1 MFDRWLISDI
11 EGAVR
16 KSDRVVISD
25 PKHFVTFMVKEL
37 KDYAII
43 TLNSPNEE
51 MNARLQAMTAHHDSK
66 VIFLCFFP
74 SKDIRQ
80 LMEFSG
86 VGGFI
91 DLDNPDQYVRTKLYK
106 EGLGNVTLP
115 EPKLLLAAKLSI
127 GKDFTWWKG
136 IVNETISP
144 LNFYEHLARLIEN
157 PGQYQAHHD
166 EDIYDVLREELFGIM
181 RKPTTPV
188 DAPILLREQANT
200 IFTGLA
206 ENKINSDLLDTY
218 GWWSSNTALIP
229 MLRTQIENWKL
240 PDSISP
246 VSAHPDHPFPDLDR
260 KLLVVIGE
268 RLRSNS
274 SLVDLSEAIRHRI
287 SSTRASEFKARWL
300 PDLLTLLEFDTTGLF
315 RYDTYAKVTEYYRT
329 KFAVLDT
336 AMRHLYS
343 AWLAEPKLL
352 RPLQELYESHLK
364 SLTGIWFAAV
374 GNNGDNY
381 EASQLGLI
389 AQALGS
395 AGKTAVLVCD
405 GLRLEIAETIVSLM
419 PKEVSVKREVRNVK
433 LPSVTENGMSA
444 LFGIDEVTNS
454 TSTRID
460 ALRKEIP
467 EVEIINYLNLGRGVS
482 ADKLVVMYGDIDQV
496 GEHKGLA
503 GLRDINN
510 YEKDIAEAV
519 NRLHR
524 LGYAEVFITAD
535 HGFVITGLLDEAS
548 KVTAP
553 GGVDVKERFFLTDE
567 YIPQPNFVRRED
579 KFPGGK
585 YQYYAKTDRPFR
597 TRGAYGYSHGG
608 FMPQECL
615 IPFYRFSTSSKT
627 ASAEAIIVN
636 KDSLTSVTGQFFTV
650 KLKGNDVSVGSRLKV
665 SLYSN
670 GSLFSSVIARLDN
683 SGYASAE
690 FETADG
696 MLSVIVQDTASG
708 AQLDNAPVKK
718 SANRDLDDLF

>member
-43 TLNSPNEE
+43 TLNSPDEE

-127 GKDFTWWKG
+127 GKDLTWWKG

-188 DAPILLREQANT
+188 DAPILLRELANT

-343 AWLAEPKLL
+343 AWLAEPNLL

-454 TSTRID
+454 TFTRID

-482 ADKLVVMYGDIDQV
+482 ADKLVVMFGDIDEV
-496 GEHKGLA
+496 GEHKELA

-510 YEKDIAEAV
+510 YETELAEAV
-519 NRLHR
+519 GRLHR
-524 LGYAEVFITAD
+524 LGYSHVYITAD
-535 HGFVITGLLDEAS
+535 HGFVITGILDESS
-548 KVTAP
+548 KVPPPA
-553 GGVDVKERFFLTDE
+553 GVDVKERFLISDE
-567 YIPQPNFVRRED
+567 YIDQPNLVRRED
-579 KFPGGK
+579 CFPGGH

-608 FMPQECL
+608 FTPQECL
-615 IPFYRFSTSSKT
+615 IPFYCFTSSET
-627 ASAEAIIVN
+627 SSSVDVTVSNRDALA
-636 KDSLTSVTGQFFTV
+636 SVTGQFFTV
-650 KLKGNDVSVGSRLKV
+650 RLKGNEAAIGLRVKV

-670 GSLFSSVIARLDN
+670 GNLISATIVKIGD
-683 SGYASAE
+683 SGDAEVE
-690 FETADG
+690 FETVDG
-696 MLSVIVQDTASG
+696 LLSVIVQDTVTG
-708 AQLDNAPVKK
+708 VQLDNASIRK
-718 SANRDLDDLF
+718 SASRDLDDLF